1 MSAAEA
7 AAGGFL
13 ILCATR
19 VPLQH
24 RGHGGGSR
32 GAQCALYYTS
42 PMAWRDLA
50 HFRNNNSVLK
60 CGEEGPTTPFILQR
74 NVADVFSWLVKLICF
89 DCGCLHKFHWLE
101 RSKITYWFSKAPF
114 LTGYISSYI
123 QITLL
128 PRTTPCCYLGQHHA
142 AFRWICLTQH
152 PSSPYQSKLQRIFWV
167 CILFAAEAFW
177 KISFCWNTSCSCWE
191 LNQNL

>member
-42 PMAWRDLA
+42 PMARRDLA

-60 CGEEGPTTPFILQR
+60 CGGKGPTTPFILQR

-101 RSKITYWFSKAPF
+101 RSKISYWFSKAPF

-128 PRTTPCCYLGQHHA
+128 PRITPCCIQVNLPDP
-142 AFRWICLTQH
+142 T
-152 PSSPYQSKLQRIFWV
+152 S
-167 CILFAAEAFW
+167 LFA
-177 KISFCWNTSCSCWE
+177 ISIKTSKDLLSMYSLCCRGILE
-191 LNQNL
+191 DFFLLKH